1 MSHLLDNEKPPVKKC
16 TMLSACN
23 MTDCA
28 QNNAKRQNFMQIKI
42 LISFLI
48 YQVRADGHTGENN
61 LKKLLDS

>member
-1 MSHLLDNEKPPVKKC
+1 
-16 TMLSACN
+16 
-23 MTDCA
+23 
-28 QNNAKRQNFMQIKI
+28 MQIKI